1 MASLGGATLLETG
14 LVRAAIARAQA
25 VDNSAPLFT
34 IKQVAKNAYCA
45 LARPQAFTN
54 SNSAI
59 FVNERDVLVVDAGS
73 KPSAAAAL
81 VAQINREI
89 TPKPVRYLVDSHFHY
104 DHTGGNPAFRQHGSD
119 VKIIAS
125 EVTKQLMVEEAR
137 KNLQDNLDSIPA
149 TIDRVQKLAADAT
162 TPERRAVFESLV
174 PQLKAYQAEMQSYPL
189 ELPDVTFDKTYLL
202 KDRNHELRIEFHGR
216 AHSAGDTIVY
226 CPQTGALASGDAI
239 ISFGPNFQDGYPRE
253 WGGTIDSILTLRP
266 RAIMPGHG
274 GLQDGTS
281 HAIMF
286 RNLVEELTELVD
298 AGKKAGKPV
307 AELQQTITL
316 ASLRSLNT
324 DGYLDWITKNLD
336 QYAINYRDEHPLA
349 PRLRINIKQVYDN
362 IDRT

>member
-1 MASLGGATLLETG
+1 
-14 LVRAAIARAQA
+14 
-25 VDNSAPLFT
+25 
-34 IKQVAKNAYCA
+34 
-45 LARPQAFTN
+45 
-54 SNSAI
+54 
-59 FVNERDVLVVDAGS
+59 
-73 KPSAAAAL
+73 
-81 VAQINREI
+81 
-89 TPKPVRYLVDSHFHY
+89 
-104 DHTGGNPAFRQHGSD
+104 
-119 VKIIAS
+119 
-125 EVTKQLMVEEAR
+125 
-137 KNLQDNLDSIPA
+137 
-149 TIDRVQKLAADAT
+149 
-162 TPERRAVFESLV
+162 
-174 PQLKAYQAEMQSYPL
+174 MQSYPL